1 MGRKWIIAVSLVL
14 SLSIAA
20 GGHLFASEPDGST
33 PESAVQLYEG
43 LSLYIT
49 EPTLDAKQPYRYV
62 GMLVT
67 RYYPEGNPTSN
78 DPEDYTYVVSDGEYT
93 EFFIPKFGIAPV
105 VEYENG
111 TLRLPYNELSGDGQI
126 FSFYEKDGTQYYK
139 FKYVITP
146 LYRLGDGRDIRGTPR
161 DYYVSLLNTNILVG
175 VYHTDAWA
183 EKRGID
189 RGNPHFLAGEAFVVE
204 VETSHQAT
212 GIELEVDPS
221 FPLNPS
227 WERERDGETIRWRTV
242 LYDPAYKELEG
253 EYTFTI
259 RALYPGGVTSEEQVM
274 VYVSG
279 NVHGLSEIHLTQ

>member
-1 MGRKWIIAVSLVL
+1 MKKSIVTGLFIL
-14 SLSIAA
+14 SLSLVA
-20 GGHLFASEPDGST
+20 GGHLFASETDGTT
-33 PESAVQLYEG
+33 PETAVQLYDG

-49 EPTLDAKQPYRYV
+49 EPMHDEKQPYRYV
-62 GMLVT
+62 GVLIK
-67 RYYPEGNPTSN
+67 RYYPEGNPSSN
-78 DPEDYTYVVSDGEYT
+78 NPDDYTSVVSDGMYT
-93 EFFIPKFGIAPV
+93 EFFIPKAGIDPV
-105 VEYENG
+105 VEYDNVA
-111 TLRLPYNELSGDGQI
+111 LRLPYGQLSGAGQI

-146 LYRLGDGRDIRGTPR
+146 LYRLGDGRDIRGEPR
-161 DYYVSLLNTNILVG
+161 EFFISLLNTNIIAG

-259 RALYPGGVTSEEQVM
+259 RALYPGGVTSEEQVK

-279 NVHGLSEIHLTQ
+279 NVHGLSDIHLTQ